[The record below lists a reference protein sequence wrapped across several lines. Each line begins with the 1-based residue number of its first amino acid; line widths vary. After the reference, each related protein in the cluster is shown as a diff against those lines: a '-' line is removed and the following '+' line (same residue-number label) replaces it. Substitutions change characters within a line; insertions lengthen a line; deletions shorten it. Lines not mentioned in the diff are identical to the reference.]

1 MTDAGDDSGRRVG
14 DNGGVSDTRRPPRL
28 SGEEVAIVLRRAV
41 ELEALTDQVDGG
53 GPEGYDPAALE
64 EAAQEVGISP
74 ATVRQAVAELR
85 AGVLPVPA
93 PTDRKGVARRRTP
106 PDGMLVPVAGSR
118 MVAQQRLVDPPP
130 AEVDAVLDRFMRT
143 QMFELRRR
151 AGDRAVY
158 RPRRDLVANLRRRL
172 DFAGAIRLDHLATV
186 TTVVVAA
193 EEHTLVRVEAELV
206 ASRANAVAGGAA
218 AGSAVALG
226 MGLLGAMTA
235 EAGLVIAALPAGAV
249 VGGSSIRIAES
260 RWRRRRDDVAEA
272 LAGLLDRL

>member
-1 MTDAGDDSGRRVG
+1 
-14 DNGGVSDTRRPPRL
+14 VSDTRRPPRL
-28 SGEEVAIVLRRAV
+28 SGDEVAIVLRRAV
-41 ELEALTDQVDGG
+41 ELEALTDDVDGG

-64 EAAQEVGISP
+64 EAAREVGLSP

-93 PTDRKGVARRRTP
+93 PQDRKGVARRRTTP
-106 PDGMLVPVAGSR
+106 GGMPTPVAGSR
-118 MVAQQRLVDPPP
+118 MVAQQRLVEPTP

-186 TTVVVAA
+186 TTVVVPA
-193 EEHTLVRVEAELV
+193 EERTLVRVEAELV

-218 AGSAVALG
+218 AGSAVAVL
-226 MGLLGAMTA
+226 MGFIGAVFT
-235 EAGLVIAALPAGAV
+235 EWGLVMAALPAGAI
-249 VGGSSIRIAES
+249 VGGGGIRVAEA

-272 LAGLLDRL
+272 LGGLLDRL

>member
-1 MTDAGDDSGRRVG
+1 
-14 DNGGVSDTRRPPRL
+14 VSDTRRPPSL
-28 SGEEVAIVLRRAV
+28 SGDEVAIVLRRAV
-41 ELEALTDQVDGG
+41 ELEAMTDEADGG
-53 GPEGYDPAALE
+53 GAEGYDPAALE
-64 EAAQEVGISP
+64 EAAREVGLSP

-93 PTDRKGVARRRTP
+93 PQDRKGVARRRTTP
-106 PDGMLVPVAGSR
+106 GGMPVPVAGSR
-118 MVAQQRLVDPPP
+118 MVAQQRLVEPTP

-186 TTVVVAA
+186 TTVVVPAQ
-193 EEHTLVRVEAELV
+193 ERTLVRVEAELV
-206 ASRANAVAGGAA
+206 ASRANAMTGGAA
-218 AGSAVALG
+218 AGSAVAVG
-226 MGLLGAMTA
+226 MGFFGAVFG
-235 EAGLVIAALPAGAV
+235 EAGLVIAALPAGAM
-249 VGGSSIRIAES
+249 VGGGSMRVAES